1 MRATGIDHF
10 DPSYKAM
17 PFERRGIFKWT
28 PNAMYTFAI
37 AIFFGFAISA
47 GSKAM
52 FVFAGYTY
60 IGTWLHYFCTERE
73 DFKVIYG
80 EN

>member
-10 DPSYKAM
+10 DPSYKDK

-37 AIFFGFAISA
+37 ALFFGFAISA

-52 FVFAGYTY
+52 FVFATYTY
-60 IGTWLHYFCTERE
+60 IGVWLHYFCTEKP
-73 DFKVIYG
+73 DFAVIYG
-80 EN
+80 DK